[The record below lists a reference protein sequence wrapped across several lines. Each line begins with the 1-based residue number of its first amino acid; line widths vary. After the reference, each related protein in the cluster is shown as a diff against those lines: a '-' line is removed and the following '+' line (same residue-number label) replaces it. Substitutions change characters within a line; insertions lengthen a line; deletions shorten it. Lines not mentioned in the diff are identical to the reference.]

1 MQIILLEENRFDEYA
16 INHPNYNIYQSS
28 NYGRLMTKKGYNAY
42 YLRLVDDSNKILAA
56 TLMIVK
62 NDKEATKRKMG
73 YAPRGFLID
82 WNDEN
87 LVKDFTEKIKEFLSN
102 RGFTYLKLDPQ
113 VIYKSYD
120 NKGNEKSNLNQNN
133 YFVSQLQNFGYIHMG
148 FNKGKETNK
157 SRYNSIIKLSENPV
171 YTYNELSKEARGKIQ
186 EASKNGCKVYKGTNN
201 DIGLLSELIND
212 ISKEDMLDYY
222 QFFNSNNTFEIY
234 FTKLEPVSFVNS
246 SKKMFEEEEYK
257 NAELTRA
264 MQDFNVPNKEEIVNQ
279 KMESDEKLAS
289 YKKNMMNAIALF
301 QKFPSGI
308 VISALI
314 AIKNKQNALFLSE
327 GSLNDYKHLYPDY
340 LLKWQ
345 VAQEY
350 SNQGLKIVDC
360 NEIDSNLTSNS
371 YIEKKEMAT
380 ELVEYVGEFDL
391 VINKRGYY
399 TGSKLNPIISWLN
412 TPI

>member
-28 NYGRLMTKKGYNAY
+28 NYGKLMTKKGYNAY
-42 YLRLVDDSNKILAA
+42 YLGLVDDSNKILAA
-56 TLMIVK
+56 TLIIVK

-102 RGFTYLKLDPQ
+102 RGFTYLKVDPL

-120 NKGNEKSNLNQNN
+120 YKGNEKNSLNQNN
-133 YFVSQLQNFGYIHMG
+133 YFISQMQNLGYIHMG

-157 SRYNSIIKLSENPV
+157 SRYNSVINLSKNPV
-171 YTYNELSKEARGKIQ
+171 YTYNELSKDGRKKIQ
-186 EASKNGCKVYKGTNN
+186 EASKNGCKVYRGTTN
-201 DIGLLSELIND
+201 DIGLLSQLITD

-222 QFFNSNNTFEIY
+222 QFFNSNNNFEIY

-246 SKKMFEEEEYK
+246 SKKLFEEEEYK
-257 NAELTRA
+257 NAELTKA
-264 MQDFNVPNKEEIVNQ
+264 MQDFNTPNKDEIVNQ
-279 KMESDEKLAS
+279 KMESDEKLAE

-308 VISALI
+308 VISGMI
-314 AIKNKQNALFLSE
+314 VIKNKKNAVFLAE
-327 GSLNDYKHLYPDY
+327 GTLNDYKNLYPEY

-345 VAQEY
+345 VIQEY
-350 SNQGLKIVDC
+350 ANQGLTMIDC
-360 NEIDSNLTSNS
+360 NEINSELTSNS
-371 YIEKKEMAT
+371 YLEKKEVST

-391 VINKRGYY
+391 VINKKGYY